1 MLRNYD
7 VLSSQKP
14 MSEENYSLVQQET
27 KDLTD
32 TIDHDKPIDFNQILD
47 STNQESDLNQFLKD
61 GKPILAT
68 QSFHNRKPSDL
79 V

>member
-1 MLRNYD
+1 MPFKSNGLVDEERLKSYD

-32 TIDHDKPIDFNQILD
+32 TIDHDKPIDFDQILD
-47 STNQESDLNQFLKD
+47 
-61 GKPILAT
+61 
-68 QSFHNRKPSDL
+68 
-79 V
+79 